1 MQPKMTIK
9 AEEKSV
15 SCDEEGEYTIKLY
28 EKFNWLA
35 YWFRYQATYLEM
47 KYHLRQ
53 VMNGKEDSY
62 IKKIGH
68 YDRNI
73 GKTAALAR
81 LSAKYGIAVIVP
93 TERWKRVI
101 ETDIPVY
108 LPKYFKRNK
117 PIVWVANLPTRGVR
131 QDIVLME
138 ERLTLEQI
146 EIVNRMSQ
154 GKIVGYQNIS

>member
-1 MQPKMTIK
+1 
-9 AEEKSV
+9 
-15 SCDEEGEYTIKLY
+15 
-28 EKFNWLA
+28 
-35 YWFRYQATYLEM
+35 M
-47 KYHLRQ
+47 KYHLKQ

-62 IKKIGH
+62 IKRIGH

-93 TERWKRVI
+93 TERWKRI
-101 ETDIPVY
+101 METDITLY

-131 QDIVLME
+131 HDIVLME
-138 ERLTLEQI
+138 EGLTLEQI

>member
-1 MQPKMTIK
+1 
-9 AEEKSV
+9 
-15 SCDEEGEYTIKLY
+15 
-28 EKFNWLA
+28 
-35 YWFRYQATYLEM
+35 
-47 KYHLRQ
+47 
-53 VMNGKEDSY
+53 MNGKEDSY

>member
-1 MQPKMTIK
+1 
-9 AEEKSV
+9 
-15 SCDEEGEYTIKLY
+15 
-28 EKFNWLA
+28 
-35 YWFRYQATYLEM
+35 M

-53 VMNGKEDSY
+53 VMNEKEDSY
-62 IKKIGH
+62 IKIIGY

-81 LSAKYGIAVIVP
+81 LSAKYGIPVIVP
-93 TERWKRVI
+93 TERWKRRVEI
-101 ETDIPVY
+101 DVPAY

-117 PIVWVANLPTRGVR
+117 PMAWVANLPTRGLR

-138 ERLTLEQI
+138 EGLTLEQI
-146 EIVNRMSQ
+146 EIVNRISK